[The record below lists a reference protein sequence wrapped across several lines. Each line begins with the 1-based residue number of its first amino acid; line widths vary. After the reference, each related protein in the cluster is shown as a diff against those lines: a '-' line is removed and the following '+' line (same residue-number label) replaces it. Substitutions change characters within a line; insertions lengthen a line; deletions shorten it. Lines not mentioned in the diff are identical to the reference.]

1 MCRALVMTL
10 EMPVLKVF
18 NAVMQAFEE
27 ARRNGLTGLL
37 CSGEREV

>member
-1 MCRALVMTL
+1 M
-10 EMPVLKVF
+10 EMPVLKVVF